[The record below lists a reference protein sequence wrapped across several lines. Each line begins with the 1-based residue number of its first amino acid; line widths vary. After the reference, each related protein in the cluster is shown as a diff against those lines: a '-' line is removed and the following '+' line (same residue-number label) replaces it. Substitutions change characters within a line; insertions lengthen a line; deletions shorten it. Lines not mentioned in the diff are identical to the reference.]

1 MKELDIIPREQHET
15 SKNYAKRILIHNI
28 LTFRLE
34 PGEQFQDKVKMCIR
48 DRSGPESQRSLPLCD
63 SHYDRQRGR
72 GRDGGTVAGGP
83 LPGWM

>member
-34 PGEQFQDKVKMCIR
+34 PGEQFQDKVQSVSMSAGRLYMRLCWNCRISTLSIYFLTK
-48 DRSGPESQRSLPLCD
+48 EPL
-63 SHYDRQRGR
+63 SHR
-72 GRDGGTVAGGP
+72 
-83 LPGWM
+83 